1 MLISYSK
8 NFNVKALK
16 RLCKLKGIKFI
27 REFKKNELLNL
38 LKKFNAVKVIQQML
52 RKKTIIDNI
61 CPISHEPLKYPF
73 ISIKVSEKF
82 FYYDFYTLIEYLN
95 KTQDFRDPCTR
106 HHISDD
112 KLIEIN
118 KIIRYYYGKSSSKI
132 LFSKTMIRNTDL
144 HIITYCLYDI
154 VKEIENK
161 ELSIEETYHSILPR
175 FIYYTNYLIN
185 NHSVEDSDIIL
196 KACKESLTNNI
207 IIDYINLIQIINMN
221 V

>member
-27 REFKKNELLNL
+27 SKFKKNELLNL
-38 LKKFNAVKVIQQML
+38 LKKFNAVKIIQQML

-61 CPISHEPLKYPF
+61 CPICHEPLKYPF

-106 HHISDD
+106 QDISDN
-112 KLIEIN
+112 KLFEIN
-118 KIIRYYYGKSSSKI
+118 KIIRYYYGKSSNKI
-132 LFSKTMIRNTDL
+132 LFSKSMIKNTDL
-144 HIITYCLYDI
+144 YIITYCLYDI

-161 ELSIEETYHSILPR
+161 ELSMEETYNSVLPR

-185 NHSVEDSDIIL
+185 NHSPEDCDIIL
-196 KACKESLTNNI
+196 KACKESLTDNI
-207 IIDYINLIQIINMN
+207 LLDYINLIEMINN
-221 V
+221 